1 MSEFDWIKEIPDP
14 HDLAEEYGRLKREA
28 ASDLRYED
36 AAKYRDLEREILEL
50 PKFDSTEAWLKVF
63 KEMTESGEMLRHLK
77 MLSDAYG
84 QR

>member
-1 MSEFDWIKEIPDP
+1 MEEFDWIREIPNP
-14 HDLAEEYGRLKREA
+14 HELAEEYRRLKMEA
-28 ASDLRYED
+28 ANNMRYED

-63 KEMTESGEMLRHLK
+63 KQMTESGEMLEHLK
-77 MLSDAYG
+77 RLTEAYE